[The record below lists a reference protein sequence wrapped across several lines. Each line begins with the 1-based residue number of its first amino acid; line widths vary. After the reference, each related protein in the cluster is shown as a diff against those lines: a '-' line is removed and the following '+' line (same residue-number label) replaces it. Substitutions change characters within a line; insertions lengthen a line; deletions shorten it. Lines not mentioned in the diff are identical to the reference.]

1 MVKFKIFLDN
11 RTRITMGGTGY
22 HELQYCK
29 KNLPIKKLTNYK
41 NIKHWQSD
49 SLYIEA
55 VTYTDELFYKYYD
68 EILGQYFK
76 IDYFGINY
84 FAKAQA
90 KKILEDISQKE
101 LPDKEIFIN
110 WLNEAVEKY
119 NGFYILGV

>member
-1 MVKFKIFLDN
+1 MSTYSSPFCSVAVPAFFIAALL
-11 RTRITMGGTGY
+11 RS
-22 HELQYCK
+22 
-29 KNLPIKKLTNYK
+29 
-41 NIKHWQSD
+41 SD

-55 VTYTDELFYKYYD
+55 ITYTDELFYKYYN

-84 FAKAQA
+84 FTKAQA